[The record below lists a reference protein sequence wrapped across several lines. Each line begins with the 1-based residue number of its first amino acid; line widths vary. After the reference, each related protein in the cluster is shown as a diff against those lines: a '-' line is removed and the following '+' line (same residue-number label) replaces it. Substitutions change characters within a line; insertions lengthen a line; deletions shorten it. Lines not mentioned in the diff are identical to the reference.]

1 MSVLESIIEGVRLDE
16 AARRRSESE
25 MEELIAK
32 APSPRSPI
40 AKLRGEKL
48 SIIAE
53 IKRSS
58 PSKGNLAEISRPE
71 SLART
76 YEENGACVVSV
87 LTEQRRF
94 KGSLGDFTLVRN
106 SIDVPML
113 RKDFMVSEYL
123 IRESRAYGADVILLI
138 VAALDDHEL
147 RDFYSLAK
155 ELKMDVL
162 VEIHDE
168 YELDR
173 GMELSPEIIG
183 VNSRNLKSL
192 EVDTSSF
199 QRILPLIP
207 DSIIKVAESGIS
219 DVADVRMAR
228 RAGADAIL
236 VGESLVRSADPGST
250 IQNFIAGAD
259 T

>member
-1 MSVLESIIEGVRLDE
+1 VLESIIEGVRLDE

-25 MEELIAK
+25 IEELISK

-58 PSKGNLAEISRPE
+58 PSKGNLAEISKPE

-94 KGSLGDFTLVRN
+94 KGSLDDFTLVRN

-123 IRESRAYGADVILLI
+123 IRESRAFGADVILLI

-173 GMELSPEIIG
+173 G
-183 VNSRNLKSL
+183 
-192 EVDTSSF
+192 
-199 QRILPLIP
+199 
-207 DSIIKVAESGIS
+207 
-219 DVADVRMAR
+219 
-228 RAGADAIL
+228 
-236 VGESLVRSADPGST
+236 
-250 IQNFIAGAD
+250 
-259 T
+259 